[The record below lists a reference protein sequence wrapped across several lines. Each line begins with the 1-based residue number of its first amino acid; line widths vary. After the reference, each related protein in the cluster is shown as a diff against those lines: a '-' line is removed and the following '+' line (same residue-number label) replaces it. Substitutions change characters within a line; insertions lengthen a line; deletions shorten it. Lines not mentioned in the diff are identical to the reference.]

1 MQFPLSPIFNVTLRA
16 AASWVF
22 FRVAGSTRVNPD
34 MGASEARKNV
44 GFSDLGRRSP
54 TRARRFET
62 TLYSKRLFWTAAALQ
77 MYAERRLG
85 QSQYREQLIAT
96 ACLVSR

>member
-54 TRARRFET
+54 NARKAVRNYPVQQTFI
-62 TLYSKRLFWTAAALQ
+62 LDSSSVADVR
-77 MYAERRLG
+77 
-85 QSQYREQLIAT
+85 
-96 ACLVSR
+96 